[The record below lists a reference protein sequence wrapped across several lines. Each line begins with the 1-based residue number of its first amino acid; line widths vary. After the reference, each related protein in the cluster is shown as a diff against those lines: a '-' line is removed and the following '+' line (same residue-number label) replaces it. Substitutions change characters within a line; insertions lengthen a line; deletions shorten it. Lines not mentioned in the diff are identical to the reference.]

1 MKSIKYTIAFFAAL
15 VFITT
20 ASAAY
25 AEWNYGIGTGLFR
38 QNVEGEQGI
47 NTVIAGPV
55 RFDVDLDPDTI
66 DDLTKS
72 AFGFNGYLT
81 DGAWVIQ
88 YSFLNIE
95 LEGKESRTVPG
106 FGLVSARIGFEI
118 TGGELTAA
126 YPVYQNPSLVL
137 KVLGGVRYT
146 RHELS
151 GEIVLGGSSI
161 SRNIDNKWTDAL
173 VGVTANVPFADKW
186 SWNSRIDA
194 GFGGSEGTYTGS
206 TGVTWRFA
214 KSWSSTL
221 FGKFSVVD
229 FENDSEGDSDWYLYD
244 ADEFGA
250 GLSFLYHW

>member
-1 MKSIKYTIAFFAAL
+1 MKLIKCTIAFFAAL

-38 QNVEGEQGI
+38 QNIEGDAGM

-55 RFDVDLDPDTI
+55 QFGFDLDPEDI

-81 DGAWVIQ
+81 DGTWVIQ
-88 YSFLNIE
+88 YSFVNIE
-95 LEGKESRTVPG
+95 LEGKDSRDVP
-106 FGLVSARIGFEI
+106 FVGLVSAKAVFEI

-126 YPVYQNPSLVL
+126 YPVYRSPSLVL
-137 KVLGGVRYT
+137 RVLGGARYT
-146 RHELS
+146 RHDIS
-151 GEIVLGGSSI
+151 GDIVSGLFSI
-161 SRNIDNKWTDAL
+161 TRNIDNKWTDAL

-186 SWNSRIDA
+186 SWDSRIDA

-221 FGKFSVVD
+221 FGKYAVVE